1 MAARR
6 MESNR
11 RPTLDYSVSHF
22 LTIRRKY
29 LQKKKTQHYFARY
42 VLSVPNISLIVIY
55 TDMALVQD
63 FSQTGFTLEQL
74 DASEYEIPK
83 TREEAIETNKRYIP
97 YIPVKEREMPN
108 MATLISLQKPHDRKS
123 DSFE

>member
-1 MAARR
+1 
-6 MESNR
+6 
-11 RPTLDYSVSHF
+11 
-22 LTIRRKY
+22 
-29 LQKKKTQHYFARY
+29 
-42 VLSVPNISLIVIY
+42 
-55 TDMALVQD
+55 MALVQD

-108 MATLISLQKPHDRKS
+108 MATLISLPHRHYLKPKEKVHHGDRFIDYDKPLTS
-123 DSFE
+123 TGMLLRAHREHTFIV